1 MEVSK
6 SKQIEKKLSKITQN
20 KILNFILFSHE
31 TKFLSRFSP
40 RSKNSD
46 TFYNFF
52 LINISVIF
60 ASYYFFSRLTTYHT
74 CFSVTVF
81 NNVFKANFLGH
92 SSCKPLSFE
101 LELRPYR

>member
-1 MEVSK
+1 MK
-6 SKQIEKKLSKITQN
+6 RN
-20 KILNFILFSHE
+20 
-31 TKFLSRFSP
+31 FSP
-40 RSKNSD
+40 DFRLEAKIVTHFI
-46 TFYNFF
+46 TFF
-52 LINISVIF
+52 INISVIF
-60 ASYYFFSRLTTYHT
+60 ASYYFFSRLTTYYT